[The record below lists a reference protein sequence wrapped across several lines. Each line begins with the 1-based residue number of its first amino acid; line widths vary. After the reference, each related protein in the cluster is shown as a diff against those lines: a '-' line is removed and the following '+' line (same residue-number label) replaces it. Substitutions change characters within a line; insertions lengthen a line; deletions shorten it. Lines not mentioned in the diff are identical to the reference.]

1 MPAADYIAMNNRE
14 PNLQAA
20 RILAAHQIPWSR
32 RSELASLVLI
42 LRSLEAGEIEA
53 PTIAE
58 PSLLLAKLAYRPEE
72 AMRLMTEAAPG
83 ETFEIELDEDP
94 AQAAAQILQEI
105 LASITAL
112 APTALL

>member
-32 RSELASLVLI
+32 RSQLASLALI
-42 LRSLEAGEIEA
+42 RHALEAGDIEA
-53 PTIAE
+53 PTISE
-58 PSLLLAKLAYRPEE
+58 PLLLLAKLSYRPEE
-72 AMRLMTEAAPG
+72 AMRLMTTTDLG
-83 ETFEIELDEDP
+83 EPFEIELDDDP
-94 AQAAAQILQEI
+94 AEAAAQLLQEI